1 MAVITAAEIENLR
14 LAGRLTDEQAEAWE
28 KMRKD
33 AEDRNLATDAQI
45 LLLQAEG
52 QAIMDR
58 NALVEEGQVFLETQ
72 NDIGRIRLQQVNEL
86 IRLHTGPGRQA
97 LLDQRAQ
104 LEESNALLAEQ
115 LRIQQE
121 GGLAMVALKKAGAKL
136 DATLGNVMS
145 KMISIATEAFNAQKS
160 FERAFQMP
168 EAYTHQLSEL
178 HDDLAIAGVSMGEL
192 TAATGDLITNV
203 SDFTLASTGQ
213 RKALTETT
221 ALLGELGVASSD
233 VATGV
238 QNSMKMF
245 GQSIEGAEHTAR
257 ELYSVAQELNVVPG
271 QMAAEYAQMGPAL
284 AKFGN
289 MGVKAFKDL
298 ARIQKLTGMEMNKV
312 LQLTA
317 KFDTFEEAAETTG
330 KLNAALGGNFVNAMD
345 MMMETDPAARFE
357 SIRGSLENAGLSF
370 DTMSYY
376 QKQFYTE
383 ALGLGEVGDLALMM
397 SGRTDL
403 MTSATEASAASQ
415 IEMAEQSQ
423 NVMNIQEEFQAIIAA
438 NSTEIIEM
446 MRGFQGIVKA
456 MLHLAPLLKWIMG
469 AWALYK
475 VAMFGATLANLT
487 YTPSLAT
494 LTVAQIASEQASR
507 RNVFMMV
514 LLALALTGIGLAL
527 ILASPSKLALGMVA
541 FALALYLTAKILNK
555 AVPAMYNAGS
565 AMFYFGGALWVIIPP
580 IALLIASMALLAWG
594 IGKMAE
600 GFAVMFGAVEIPK
613 IIALGLFFTALG
625 LGAGLLMLAALG
637 IGVFASSMIGLGLA
651 LFFVSSEK
659 LESIAT
665 IMESMSGLQPDTF
678 SAAASGIR
686 SIASALDDISVWK
699 LMGVADVAKDLSESA
714 TALSKIEGSQA
725 TQVAAAYREISNS
738 INDLPMMKTT
748 VLTAGFGAM
757 ALAAVAMAPLALAF
771 GGGAA
776 AAGAARGAT
785 GGRTNA
791 TTNTTNTGAQQI
803 TVKLELD
810 GKVLE
815 ERVVNIMG
823 EQYQPMFAG
832 EG

>member
-1 MAVITAAEIENLR
+1 
-14 LAGRLTDEQAEAWE
+14 
-28 KMRKD
+28 
-33 AEDRNLATDAQI
+33 
-45 LLLQAEG
+45 
-52 QAIMDR
+52 
-58 NALVEEGQVFLETQ
+58 
-72 NDIGRIRLQQVNEL
+72 
-86 IRLHTGPGRQA
+86 
-97 LLDQRAQ
+97 
-104 LEESNALLAEQ
+104 
-115 LRIQQE
+115 
-121 GGLAMVALKKAGAKL
+121 
-136 DATLGNVMS
+136 
-145 KMISIATEAFNAQKS
+145 
-160 FERAFQMP
+160 
-168 EAYTHQLSEL
+168 
-178 HDDLAIAGVSMGEL
+178 
-192 TAATGDLITNV
+192 
-203 SDFTLASTGQ
+203 
-213 RKALTETT
+213 
-221 ALLGELGVASSD
+221 
-233 VATGV
+233 
-238 QNSMKMF
+238 
-245 GQSIEGAEHTAR
+245 
-257 ELYSVAQELNVVPG
+257 
-271 QMAAEYAQMGPAL
+271 MAAEYAQMGPAL